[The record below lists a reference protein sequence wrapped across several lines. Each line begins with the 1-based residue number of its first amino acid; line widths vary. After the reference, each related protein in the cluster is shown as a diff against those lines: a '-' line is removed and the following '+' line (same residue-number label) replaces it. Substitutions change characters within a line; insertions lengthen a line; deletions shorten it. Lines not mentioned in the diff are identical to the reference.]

1 MQAQEKLMT
10 IEFDLKTGYP
20 DMALV
25 PRERLGAL
33 AAEILA
39 AGRGWQYGGDL
50 LGIRSARE
58 QVARFLSEVSG
69 AAVAPDDLML
79 TSGALTAIDIVARAL
94 TQPGDVVVVEDPTFY
109 FVTHVLRMTPVELV
123 SVPIR
128 SDGIDLDAL
137 QALVDQYGARLKL
150 VYAIPS
156 FQNPTGFTAPSPNR
170 AALAE
175 MARRH
180 NFTVIEDSTYQ
191 LLYYDEPPPPY
202 LKTYDD
208 SGHIITVGSVSKLL
222 MPSLRFG
229 WIWAQ
234 PAQFQDFKRFKDD
247 AGSTL
252 TAEMVAGLIR
262 SGEMLPQVEYA
273 RKLYARKHD
282 RMTIALDRYDPGIL
296 DWRAPR
302 GGFFIWATLPEPLT
316 ATQVIPLAQA
326 RGVDVFAGRDAY
338 VTPPDDRHLRLC
350 FAMLPEAAVEQG
362 IARLCDAL
370 QVAMKAL

>member
-1 MQAQEKLMT
+1 MA

-50 LGIRSARE
+50 LGIRSSRE
-58 QVARFLSEVSG
+58 QVAHWLSEVSG

-128 SDGIDLDAL
+128 SDGIDLAAL
-137 QALVDQYGARLKL
+137 QAVIDQYGDRLKL
-150 VYAIPS
+150 LYAIPS
-156 FQNPTGFTAPSPNR
+156 FQNPTGFTATSTNR

-175 MARRH
+175 MTRRH
-180 NFTVIEDSTYQ
+180 NFTVIEDLTYQ
-191 LLYYDEPPPPY
+191 LLHYSEPPPPY

-208 SGHIITVGSVSKLL
+208 SGHVITVGSVSKLL

-234 PAQFQDFKRFKDD
+234 PAQIQDFKRFKDD

-252 TAEMVAGLIR
+252 TAEIVAGLIH
-262 SGEMLPQVEYA
+262 SGEMTGQVEHA
-273 RKLYARKHD
+273 RQLYAGKHQ
-282 RMTIALDRYDPGIL
+282 RAVAALDRFAPDGL
-296 DWRAPR
+296 DWSAPG
-302 GGFFIWATLPEPLT
+302 GGFFLWVTLPEPLT
-316 ATQVIPLAQA
+316 AAQVIPLAQA

-338 VTPPDDRHLRLC
+338 VAPPDDRHLRIC
-350 FAMLPEAAVEQG
+350 FAMLPEDAIEQG
-362 IARLCDAL
+362 IARLCDVL
-370 QVAMKAL
+370 REAMKAV